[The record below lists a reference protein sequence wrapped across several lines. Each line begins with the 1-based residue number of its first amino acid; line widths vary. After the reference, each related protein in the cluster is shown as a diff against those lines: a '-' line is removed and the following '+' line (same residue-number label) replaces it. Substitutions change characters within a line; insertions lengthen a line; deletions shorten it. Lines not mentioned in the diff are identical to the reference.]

1 MSTNKVAVV
10 SQLKANY
17 LTHLCNNYFY
27 GAYIF
32 EVRAQNRGV
41 VKLGTHEGEYIREKA
56 ATFSIPVLYK
66 YAWVYHVITK
76 PATMSEDAT
85 EDKIDGNYA
94 KAPREVKLVKGSHG
108 FGFNI
113 RGQVSEGGQLK
124 SIGGVLYAPM
134 QYISA
139 VLEGGPADEANIKV
153 GDRVL
158 EV

>member
-1 MSTNKVAVV
+1 
-10 SQLKANY
+10 
-17 LTHLCNNYFY
+17 
-27 GAYIF
+27 
-32 EVRAQNRGV
+32 
-41 VKLGTHEGEYIREKA
+41 
-56 ATFSIPVLYK
+56 
-66 YAWVYHVITK
+66 
-76 PATMSEDAT
+76 MSESAGEENGDA
-85 EDKIDGNYA
+85 NSP
-94 KAPREVKLVKGSHG
+94 KAVPREVKLVKGSHG

>member
-1 MSTNKVAVV
+1 
-10 SQLKANY
+10 
-17 LTHLCNNYFY
+17 
-27 GAYIF
+27 
-32 EVRAQNRGV
+32 
-41 VKLGTHEGEYIREKA
+41 
-56 ATFSIPVLYK
+56 
-66 YAWVYHVITK
+66 
-76 PATMSEDAT
+76 MSEEDTNNEGNTDAA
-85 EDKIDGNYA
+85 DKAI
-94 KAPREVKLVKGSHG
+94 PREVKLVKGSHG

-139 VLEGGPADEANIKV
+139 VLEGGPADEANIRV

>member
-1 MSTNKVAVV
+1 
-10 SQLKANY
+10 
-17 LTHLCNNYFY
+17 
-27 GAYIF
+27 
-32 EVRAQNRGV
+32 
-41 VKLGTHEGEYIREKA
+41 
-56 ATFSIPVLYK
+56 
-66 YAWVYHVITK
+66 
-76 PATMSEDAT
+76 MSEESS
-85 EDKIDGNYA
+85 EDNIDSNHP
-94 KAPREVKLVKGSHG
+94 KAVPREVKLVKGSHG

-124 SIGGVLYAPM
+124 SIAGVLYAPM

>member
-1 MSTNKVAVV
+1 MDEDV
-10 SQLKANY
+10 SEQ
-17 LTHLCNNYFY
+17 
-27 GAYIF
+27 
-32 EVRAQNRGV
+32 
-41 VKLGTHEGEYIREKA
+41 
-56 ATFSIPVLYK
+56 
-66 YAWVYHVITK
+66 
-76 PATMSEDAT
+76 PAESP
-85 EDKIDGNYA
+85 
-94 KAPREVKLVKGSHG
+94 PREVKLEKGSHG

-139 VLEGGPADEANIKV
+139 VLEDGPADQAGIKV